1 MKGIDMKNIEI
12 GNKVSVNS
20 KGTTVVGIVCDI
32 VDEGH
37 YAWIETSSCI
47 IKSDLKNIKNI

>member
-1 MKGIDMKNIEI
+1 MKNIEI